1 MKLAKFLES
10 IFSKKT
16 LKAHFVLIVVAAAVI
31 LYAFHVYSSKKTSV
45 KAPME
50 NPDENNSSIYNPP
63 TGPNV
68 PESRSVGCTSG
79 NAVAANP
86 LGQNCGPAS
95 VSGIKTDSHGLPET
109 CTKNA
114 PTDPKSL
121 LPKDANSEFSKMNPM
136 GQGDVQGVSLIKAGY
151 HIGINTVGQSLRNAN
166 LQLRSEPANPHL
178 AVSPWGNST
187 IGPDMSRRPLEIG
200 CGDTN

>member
-68 PESRSVGCTSG
+68 PESRSGMY
-79 NAVAANP
+79 
-86 LGQNCGPAS
+86 
-95 VSGIKTDSHGLPET
+95 I
-109 CTKNA
+109 
-114 PTDPKSL
+114 
-121 LPKDANSEFSKMNPM
+121 
-136 GQGDVQGVSLIKAGY
+136 
-151 HIGINTVGQSLRNAN
+151 R
-166 LQLRSEPANPHL
+166 
-178 AVSPWGNST
+178 
-187 IGPDMSRRPLEIG
+187 
-200 CGDTN
+200 